1 MIKIILSSISPYLK
15 KKMFITL
22 SMGFVSG
29 VPLLLTITLLQ
40 AWLTDEGISK
50 STIGLFA
57 LVGLPYSLKFLW
69 APLFDGLTLSSFG
82 RRRSW
87 MLVTQILL
95 IITIIGLGMTD
106 PAMNSYNVAILATL
120 VAFSSASQDIVIDA
134 YRRESLTDEEQTLG
148 ASAYVLG
155 YRIGAL
161 AAGAGG
167 LILADYMSYQM
178 VYALMSIIMLYGVFI
193 TIISDEPKSAYVPP
207 NLAETVIRPFMEFL
221 DRYTSIN
228 NIAADRLKY
237 LRKGFTLNVTLSP
250 GMDIFNFGKIKYYC
264 YKRSKITRRKLL
276 KHVFYTPIMIL
287 LFILFYKIGDTM
299 AHSLSTN
306 FYLDIGFSKTEIGSI
321 VKFFGLFAT
330 LVGAFAGGLIAL
342 RIGLY
347 QSLIMFGIFQA
358 IATLGF
364 SVLAYVGDNIYLL
377 MIVISMENLAAG
389 MGYTAYLAFIA
400 NMTNKQFTAT
410 QFALMTALMSLPR
423 TLFSGFSGYLVEF
436 FDWEI
441 YFIFCSL
448 IAFPALIIL
457 IKLRESLKI

>member
-1 MIKIILSSISPYLK
+1 MVKNFIEIINPYFQKKI
-15 KKMFITL
+15 FITL

-29 VPLLLTITLLQ
+29 IPLLLTITLLQ

-69 APLFDGLTLSSFG
+69 APIFDGITLSTFG

-95 IITIIGLGMTD
+95 IVTIIGLGMTD
-106 PAMNSYNVAILATL
+106 PAMNATNVAILAVL

-134 YRRESLTDEEQTLG
+134 YRRESLSDEEQTLG

-167 LILADYMSYQM
+167 LILADYMTYQM
-178 VYALMSIIMLYGVFI
+178 VYTFMSFVMIYGVLI
-193 TIISDEPKSAYVPP
+193 TIIADEPNNSYRPS
-207 NLAETVIRPFMEFL
+207 NFIETVIKPFIEFF

-228 NIAADRLKY
+228 NIAADRLKHV
-237 LRKGFTLNVTLSP
+237 RDGFTIKLSP
-250 GMDIFNFGKIKYYC
+250 VPNIFNRNISHGYR
-264 YKRSKITRRKLL
+264 RSKITRRNIL
-276 KHVFYTPIMIL
+276 KNVFLTPALIL
-287 LFILFYKIGDTM
+287 LFILLYKIGDTM

-306 FYLDIGFSKTEIGSI
+306 FYLDIGFSKTEIGTI

-330 LVGAFAGGLIAL
+330 LIGAFAGGLIAL
-342 RIGLY
+342 KVGLY
-347 QSLIMFGIFQA
+347 QSLIMFGLFQA

-364 SVLAYVGDNIYLL
+364 SLLAVVGDNIYLL
-377 MIVISMENLAAG
+377 MTVISLENLAAG

-436 FDWEI
+436 FDWEL
-441 YFIFCSL
+441 YFVFCSL
-448 IAFPALIIL
+448 IAIPALIIL
-457 IKLRESLKI
+457 SKLQREIKI

>member
-1 MIKIILSSISPYLK
+1 MKKLLTSINPYLE
-15 KKMFITL
+15 KKMLITL

-57 LVGLPYSLKFLW
+57 LVGLPYSLKFIW
-69 APLFDGLTLSSFG
+69 APLFDHFTISRLG
-82 RRRSW
+82 RRRGW
-87 MLVTQILL
+87 LLIIQILL
-95 IITIIGLGMTD
+95 IASIIILGMSD
-106 PAMNSYNVAILATL
+106 PAMNPFNVAVLATL

-134 YRRESLTDEEQTLG
+134 YRRESLTDEEQTIG

-167 LILADYMSYQM
+167 LILADYMTYQM
-178 VYALMSIIMLYGVFI
+178 VYAFMSAIMIYGVFI
-193 TIISDEPKSAYVPP
+193 TLIAEEPKNYYEPSNFMSAIYNPFVEFF
-207 NLAETVIRPFMEFL
+207 NRHVSIVI
-221 DRYTSIN
+221 
-228 NIAADRLKY
+228 
-237 LRKGFTLNVTLSP
+237 
-250 GMDIFNFGKIKYYC
+250 
-264 YKRSKITRRKLL
+264 
-276 KHVFYTPIMIL
+276 PILIL
-287 LFILFYKIGDTM
+287 LFILLYKIGDTM

-306 FYLDIGFSKTEIGSI
+306 FYLDIGFSKSEIGTI

-330 LVGAFAGGLIAL
+330 LIGAFIGGLL
-342 RIGLY
+342 SLKIGLY
-347 QSLIMFGIFQA
+347 RSLMIFGIFQA

-364 SVLAYVGDNIYLL
+364 SILAYFGNSLYLL
-377 MIVISMENLAAG
+377 MIVISLENLAAG

-400 NMTNKQFTAT
+400 NMTNKRFTAT

-423 TLFSGFSGYLVEF
+423 TLFSGMSGYLVEML
-436 FDWEI
+436 DWEL

-457 IKLRESLKI
+457 IKLRRSLKI

>member
-1 MIKIILSSISPYLK
+1 MVKNFIEIINPYFQKKI
-15 KKMFITL
+15 FITL

-29 VPLLLTITLLQ
+29 IPLLLTITLLQ

-69 APLFDGLTLSSFG
+69 APIFDGITLSTFG

-106 PAMNSYNVAILATL
+106 PAMNATNVAILAVL

-134 YRRESLTDEEQTLG
+134 YRRESLSDEEQTLG

-167 LILADYMSYQM
+167 LILADYMTYQM
-178 VYALMSIIMLYGVFI
+178 VYTFMSFVMIYGVLI
-193 TIISDEPKSAYVPP
+193 TIIADEPNSSYRPS
-207 NLAETVIRPFMEFL
+207 NFIETVIKPFIEFF

-228 NIAADRLKY
+228 NIAADRLKHV
-237 LRKGFTLNVTLSP
+237 RDGFTIKLSP
-250 GMDIFNFGKIKYYC
+250 VPNIFNRNISHGYR
-264 YKRSKITRRKLL
+264 RSKITRRNIL
-276 KHVFYTPIMIL
+276 KNVFLTPALIL
-287 LFILFYKIGDTM
+287 LFILLYKIGDTM

-306 FYLDIGFSKTEIGSI
+306 FYLDIGFSKTEIGTI

-330 LVGAFAGGLIAL
+330 LIGAFAGGLIAL
-342 RIGLY
+342 KVGLY
-347 QSLIMFGIFQA
+347 QSLIMFGVFQA

-364 SVLAYVGDNIYLL
+364 SLLAVIGDNIYLL
-377 MIVISMENLAAG
+377 MTVISLENLAAG

-436 FDWEI
+436 FDWEL
-441 YFIFCSL
+441 YFVFCSL
-448 IAFPALIIL
+448 IAIPALIIL
-457 IKLRESLKI
+457 SKLQREIKI

>member
-1 MIKIILSSISPYLK
+1 MMRNLMTSINPYLE
-15 KKMFITL
+15 KKMLITL

-40 AWLTDEGISK
+40 AWLTDEGVSK

-57 LVGLPYSLKFLW
+57 LVGLPYSLKFIW
-69 APLFDGLTLSSFG
+69 APLFDHFTVSSLG
-82 RRRSW
+82 RRRGW
-87 MLVTQILL
+87 LLITQVLL
-95 IITIIGLGMTD
+95 IISIIVLGLAN
-106 PAMNSYNVAILATL
+106 PAMNPFNVAVLATL

-134 YRRESLTDEEQTLG
+134 YRRESLTDEEQTIG

-167 LILADYMSYQM
+167 LILADYMTYQM
-178 VYALMSIIMLYGVFI
+178 VYAFMSIIMIYGVFI
-193 TIISDEPKSAYVPP
+193 TLIAEEPKKYYEPSNFISAIY
-207 NLAETVIRPFMEFL
+207 NPFVEFFN
-221 DRYTSIN
+221 RHVSIN
-228 NIAADRLKY
+228 IASDRL
-237 LRKGFTLNVTLSP
+237 TNLN
-250 GMDIFNFGKIKYYC
+250 N
-264 YKRSKITRRKLL
+264 RSKISRRNILNNTLL
-276 KHVFYTPIMIL
+276 VPILIL
-287 LFILFYKIGDTM
+287 LFILLYKIGDTM

-306 FYLDIGFSKTEIGSI
+306 FYLDIGFSKSEIGTI

-330 LVGAFAGGLIAL
+330 LVGAFIGGLISL
-342 RIGLY
+342 KIGLFR
-347 QSLIMFGIFQA
+347 SLMIFGIFQA

-364 SVLAYVGDNIYLL
+364 SVLAYFGNSLYLL
-377 MIVISMENLAAG
+377 MVVISLENLAAG

-400 NMTNKQFTAT
+400 NMTNKRFTAT

-423 TLFSGFSGYLVEF
+423 TLFSGMSGYLVEML
-436 FDWEI
+436 DWEL

-457 IKLRESLKI
+457 IKLRRSLKI

>member
-1 MIKIILSSISPYLK
+1 MIRSFIEIISPYFQK
-15 KKMFITL
+15 KIFITL

-29 VPLLLTITLLQ
+29 IPLLLTITLLQ

-69 APLFDGLTLSSFG
+69 APIFDGITLSTFG

-95 IITIIGLGMTD
+95 IITITGLGMTD
-106 PAMNSYNVAILATL
+106 PAMNATNVAILAVL
-120 VAFSSASQDIVIDA
+120 VAFASASQDIVIDA
-134 YRRESLTDEEQTLG
+134 YRRESLSDEEQTLG

-178 VYALMSIIMLYGVFI
+178 VYTFMSLVMLYGVLI
-193 TIISDEPKSAYVPP
+193 TIVADEPKSNYRPS
-207 NLAETVIRPFMEFL
+207 NFIETVIKPFIEFF

-228 NIAADRLKY
+228 NIAADRLKHVRSGLSIT
-237 LRKGFTLNVTLSP
+237 LRSDDNIRSERLNR
-250 GMDIFNFGKIKYYC
+250 G
-264 YKRSKITRRKLL
+264 YKRSKITRRNIL
-276 KHVFYTPIMIL
+276 KNIFLTPVLIL
-287 LFILFYKIGDTM
+287 LFILLYKIGDTM

-306 FYLDIGFSKTEIGSI
+306 FYLDIGFSKTEIGTI

-342 RIGLY
+342 KTGLY

-364 SVLAYVGDNIYLL
+364 SLLAIVGDNIYLL
-377 MIVISMENLAAG
+377 MTVISLENLAAG

-436 FDWEI
+436 LDWEL
-441 YFIFCSL
+441 YFVFCSL
-448 IAFPALIIL
+448 IAIPALIIL
-457 IKLRESLKI
+457 RKLKREIKI

>member
-1 MIKIILSSISPYLK
+1 MIRMLLNSINPYLK
-15 KKMFITL
+15 KKMLITL

-40 AWLTDEGISK
+40 AWLTDEGVSK

-57 LVGLPYSLKFLW
+57 LVGLPYSLKFIW
-69 APLFDGLTLSSFG
+69 APLFDHYTVSALG
-82 RRRSW
+82 RRRGW
-87 MLVTQILL
+87 LLITQILL
-95 IITIIGLGMTD
+95 IISIIVLGMAN
-106 PAMNSYNVAILATL
+106 PAMNPFNVAVLATL

-134 YRRESLTDEEQTLG
+134 YRRESLADEEQAIG

-167 LILADYMSYQM
+167 LILADYMTYQM
-178 VYALMSIIMLYGVFI
+178 VYALMSIIMIYGVFI
-193 TIISDEPKSAYVPP
+193 TLIAEEPKNYYEPSNFISAIYNPFIEFFNRYV
-207 NLAETVIRPFMEFL
+207 
-221 DRYTSIN
+221 SIN
-228 NIAADRLKY
+228 IAPDRLTNLK
-237 LRKGFTLNVTLSP
+237 N
-250 GMDIFNFGKIKYYC
+250 
-264 YKRSKITRRKLL
+264 RSKVSRRNIMNNTL
-276 KHVFYTPIMIL
+276 VIPILILSFIL
-287 LFILFYKIGDTM
+287 LYKIGDTM

-306 FYLDIGFSKTEIGSI
+306 FYLDIGFTKSEIGTI

-330 LVGAFAGGLIAL
+330 LIGAFIGGLL
-342 RIGLY
+342 SLKIGLFR
-347 QSLIMFGIFQA
+347 SLMIFGIFQA

-364 SVLAYVGDNIYLL
+364 SVLAYFGNSLYLL
-377 MIVISMENLAAG
+377 MIVISLENLAAG

-400 NMTNKQFTAT
+400 NMTNKRFTAT

-423 TLFSGFSGYLVEF
+423 TLFSGMSGYLVEML
-436 FDWEI
+436 DWEL

-457 IKLRESLKI
+457 IKLRRSLKI

>member
-1 MIKIILSSISPYLK
+1 MIKNFIETISPYFQK
-15 KKMFITL
+15 KIFITL

-29 VPLLLTITLLQ
+29 IPLLLTITLLQ

-69 APLFDGLTLSSFG
+69 APLFDGVTLSTLG

-95 IITIIGLGMTD
+95 IITIIGLGMTS
-106 PAMNSYNVAILATL
+106 PAMNATNVAILAVL

-134 YRRESLTDEEQTLG
+134 YRRESLSDEEQTLG

-178 VYALMSIIMLYGVFI
+178 VYAFMSLVMLYGVLI
-193 TIISDEPKSAYVPP
+193 TIIADEPKSNYRPS
-207 NLAETVIRPFMEFL
+207 NFLETVVKPFVEFF

-228 NIAADRLKY
+228 NIAADRLKHI
-237 LRKGFTLNVTLSP
+237 RDGFAIMPSSNSN
-250 GMDIFNFGKIKYYC
+250 IFNNLV
-264 YKRSKITRRKLL
+264 YKRSKITRRNIL
-276 KHVFYTPIMIL
+276 KNIFLTPMLIL
-287 LFILFYKIGDTM
+287 LFILLYKIGDTM

-306 FYLDIGFSKTEIGSI
+306 FYLDIGFSKTEIGTI

-342 RIGLY
+342 KKGLY
-347 QSLIMFGIFQA
+347 RSLIMFGIFQA

-364 SVLAYVGDNIYLL
+364 SLLAIVGDNIYLL
-377 MIVISMENLAAG
+377 MTVISLENLAAG

-436 FDWEI
+436 FDWEL
-441 YFIFCSL
+441 YFVFCSL
-448 IAFPALIIL
+448 IAIPALIIL
-457 IKLRESLKI
+457 RKLQREIKI

>member
-1 MIKIILSSISPYLK
+1 MNMFTNTLNPYFQRKI
-15 KKMFITL
+15 FITL

-69 APLFDGLTLSSFG
+69 APIFDAITVSKLG
-82 RRRSW
+82 RRRGW
-87 MLVTQILL
+87 LLFTQTLL
-95 IITIIGLGMTD
+95 ILSIIALGMTN
-106 PAMNSYNVAILATL
+106 PAMDPYNVALLAVL
-120 VAFSSASQDIVIDA
+120 VTFASASQDIVIDA

-178 VYALMSIIMLYGVFI
+178 VYTIMSLIMLYGVLI
-193 TIISDEPKSAYVPP
+193 TLIADEPKSNYIPS
-207 NLAETVIRPFMEFL
+207 NFQDTVTRPFIEFFN
-221 DRYTSIN
+221 RYASIN
-228 NIAADRLKY
+228 NISPDRLKF
-237 LRKGFTLNVTLSP
+237 LGERAKINRRNVLE
-250 GMDIFNFGKIKYYC
+250 NF
-264 YKRSKITRRKLL
+264 L
-276 KHVFYTPIMIL
+276 VTPILIL
-287 LFILFYKIGDTM
+287 LFILLYKIGDTM

-306 FYLDIGFSKTEIGSI
+306 FYLDTGFSKSEIGTV

-330 LVGAFAGGLIAL
+330 LVGAFAGGLIAYK
-342 RIGLY
+342 IGLY
-347 QSLIMFGIFQA
+347 NSLMIFGVFQA

-364 SVLAYVGDNIYLL
+364 SVLALFGDNLYLL
-377 MIVISMENLAAG
+377 MTVISMENLAAG

-436 FDWEI
+436 FGWEL
-441 YFIFCSL
+441 YFVFCSL
-448 IAFPALIIL
+448 IAIPALIIL
-457 IKLRESLKI
+457 SKLNKEIKI

>member
-1 MIKIILSSISPYLK
+1 MIRSFIEIISPYFQK
-15 KKMFITL
+15 KIFITL

-29 VPLLLTITLLQ
+29 IPLLLTITLLQ

-69 APLFDGLTLSSFG
+69 APIFDGITLSTFG

-106 PAMNSYNVAILATL
+106 PAMNATNVAILAVL
-120 VAFSSASQDIVIDA
+120 VAFASASQDIVIDA
-134 YRRESLTDEEQTLG
+134 YRRESLSDEEQTLG

-178 VYALMSIIMLYGVFI
+178 VYTFMSLVMLYGVLI
-193 TIISDEPKSAYVPP
+193 TIVADEPKSNYRPS
-207 NLAETVIRPFMEFL
+207 NFIETVIKPFIEFF

-228 NIAADRLKY
+228 NIAADRLKHVRSGLSIT
-237 LRKGFTLNVTLSP
+237 LRSDDNIRSERINRG
-250 GMDIFNFGKIKYYC
+250 
-264 YKRSKITRRKLL
+264 YKRSKITRRNIL
-276 KHVFYTPIMIL
+276 KNIFLTPVLIL
-287 LFILFYKIGDTM
+287 LFILLYKIGDTM

-306 FYLDIGFSKTEIGSI
+306 FYLDIGFSKTEIGTI

-342 RIGLY
+342 KTGLY

-364 SVLAYVGDNIYLL
+364 SLLAIVGDNIYLL
-377 MIVISMENLAAG
+377 MTVISLENLAAG

-436 FDWEI
+436 LDWEL
-441 YFIFCSL
+441 YFVFCSL
-448 IAFPALIIL
+448 IAIPALIIL
-457 IKLRESLKI
+457 RKLKREIKI

>member
-1 MIKIILSSISPYLK
+1 
-15 KKMFITL
+15 
-22 SMGFVSG
+22 MGFVSG
-29 VPLLLTITLLQ
+29 IPLLLTITLLQ

-69 APLFDGLTLSSFG
+69 APIFDGITLSTFG

-95 IITIIGLGMTD
+95 IVTIIGLGMTD
-106 PAMNSYNVAILATL
+106 PAMNATNVAILAVL

-134 YRRESLTDEEQTLG
+134 YRRESLSDEEQTLG

-167 LILADYMSYQM
+167 LILADYMTYQM
-178 VYALMSIIMLYGVFI
+178 VYTFMSFVMIYGVLI
-193 TIISDEPKSAYVPP
+193 TIIADEPNNSYRPS
-207 NLAETVIRPFMEFL
+207 NFIETVVKPFIEFF

-228 NIAADRLKY
+228 NIAADRLKHV
-237 LRKGFTLNVTLSP
+237 RDGFTIKLSP
-250 GMDIFNFGKIKYYC
+250 VPNIFNRNISHGYR
-264 YKRSKITRRKLL
+264 RSKITRRNIL
-276 KHVFYTPIMIL
+276 KNVFLTPALIL
-287 LFILFYKIGDTM
+287 LFILLYKIGDTM

-306 FYLDIGFSKTEIGSI
+306 FYLDIGFSKTEIGTI

-330 LVGAFAGGLIAL
+330 LIGAFAGGLIAL
-342 RIGLY
+342 KVGLY
-347 QSLIMFGIFQA
+347 QSLIMFGVFQA

-364 SVLAYVGDNIYLL
+364 SLLAVIGDNIYLL
-377 MIVISMENLAAG
+377 MTVISLENLAAG

-436 FDWEI
+436 FDWEL
-441 YFIFCSL
+441 YFVFCSL
-448 IAFPALIIL
+448 IAIPALIIL
-457 IKLRESLKI
+457 SKLQREIKI

>member
-1 MIKIILSSISPYLK
+1 MKKLFTSINPYLE
-15 KKMFITL
+15 KKMLITL

-40 AWLTDEGISK
+40 AWLTDEGVSK

-57 LVGLPYSLKFLW
+57 LVGLPYSLKFIW
-69 APLFDGLTLSSFG
+69 APLFDHFTVSGLG
-82 RRRSW
+82 RRRGW
-87 MLVTQILL
+87 LLITQILL
-95 IITIIGLGMTD
+95 IISIIILGMAN
-106 PAMNSYNVAILATL
+106 PAMNPFNVAVLATL

-134 YRRESLTDEEQTLG
+134 YRRESLTDEEQTIG

-167 LILADYMSYQM
+167 LILADYMTYQM
-178 VYALMSIIMLYGVFI
+178 VYAFMSVIMIYGVFI
-193 TIISDEPKSAYVPP
+193 TLIAEEPKKYYEPSNFMSAIYNPFVEFFNRYV
-207 NLAETVIRPFMEFL
+207 
-221 DRYTSIN
+221 SIN
-228 NIAADRLKY
+228 IASDRLTNLK
-237 LRKGFTLNVTLSP
+237 N
-250 GMDIFNFGKIKYYC
+250 
-264 YKRSKITRRKLL
+264 RSKISRRNIMSNTL
-276 KHVFYTPIMIL
+276 VIPILIL
-287 LFILFYKIGDTM
+287 LFILLYKIGDTM

-306 FYLDIGFSKTEIGSI
+306 FYLDIGFSKSEIGTI

-330 LVGAFAGGLIAL
+330 LIGAFIGGLL
-342 RIGLY
+342 SLKIGLY
-347 QSLIMFGIFQA
+347 RSLMIFGIFQA

-364 SVLAYVGDNIYLL
+364 SILAYFGNSLYLL
-377 MIVISMENLAAG
+377 MIVISLENLAAG

-400 NMTNKQFTAT
+400 NMTNKRFTAT

-423 TLFSGFSGYLVEF
+423 TLFSGMSGYLVEML
-436 FDWEI
+436 DWEL

-457 IKLRESLKI
+457 IKLRRSLKI

>member
-1 MIKIILSSISPYLK
+1 MSFEMIRMLLNSINPYLK
-15 KKMFITL
+15 KKMLITL

-40 AWLTDEGISK
+40 AWLTDEGVSK

-57 LVGLPYSLKFLW
+57 LVGLPYSLKFIW
-69 APLFDGLTLSSFG
+69 APLFDHYTVSALG
-82 RRRSW
+82 RRRGW
-87 MLVTQILL
+87 LLITQILL
-95 IITIIGLGMTD
+95 IISIIVLGMAN
-106 PAMNSYNVAILATL
+106 PAMNPFNVAVLATL

-134 YRRESLTDEEQTLG
+134 YRRESLADEEQAIG

-167 LILADYMSYQM
+167 LILADYMTYQM
-178 VYALMSIIMLYGVFI
+178 VYALMSIIMIYGVFI
-193 TIISDEPKSAYVPP
+193 TLIAEEPKNYYEPSNFISAIYNPFVEFFNRYV
-207 NLAETVIRPFMEFL
+207 
-221 DRYTSIN
+221 SIN
-228 NIAADRLKY
+228 IAPDRLTNLK
-237 LRKGFTLNVTLSP
+237 N
-250 GMDIFNFGKIKYYC
+250 
-264 YKRSKITRRKLL
+264 RSKVSRRN
-276 KHVFYTPIMIL
+276 IMNNTLVIPALIL
-287 LFILFYKIGDTM
+287 LFILLYKIGDTM

-306 FYLDIGFSKTEIGSI
+306 FYLDIGFTKSEIGTI

-330 LVGAFAGGLIAL
+330 LIGAFIGGLL
-342 RIGLY
+342 SLKIGLFR
-347 QSLIMFGIFQA
+347 SLMIFGIFQA

-364 SVLAYVGDNIYLL
+364 SVLAYFGNSLYLL
-377 MIVISMENLAAG
+377 MVVISLENLAAG

-400 NMTNKQFTAT
+400 NMTNKRFTAT

-423 TLFSGFSGYLVEF
+423 TLFSGMSGYLVEML
-436 FDWEI
+436 DWEL

-457 IKLRESLKI
+457 IKLRRSLKI

>member
-1 MIKIILSSISPYLK
+1 MSPYLE
-15 KKMFITL
+15 KKMLITL

-40 AWLTDEGISK
+40 AWLTDEGVSK

-57 LVGLPYSLKFLW
+57 LVGLPYSLKFIW
-69 APLFDGLTLSSFG
+69 APLFDHITLSRFG

-87 MLVTQILL
+87 LLVTQALL
-95 IITIIGLGMTD
+95 IISIILLGMAN
-106 PAMNSYNVAILATL
+106 PAMNAFNVAILATL

-134 YRRESLTDEEQTLG
+134 YRRESLSDNEQTIG

-167 LILADYMSYQM
+167 LILADYMTYQM
-178 VYALMSIIMLYGVFI
+178 VYALMSLVMIYGVFI
-193 TIISDEPKSAYVPP
+193 TIIADEPKQYYKPSSFISAIY
-207 NLAETVIRPFMEFL
+207 NPFIEFFN
-221 DRYTSIN
+221 RHISV
-228 NIAADRLKY
+228 NIAPDRLTN
-237 LRKGFTLNVTLSP
+237 LRVRT
-250 GMDIFNFGKIKYYC
+250 KI
-264 YKRSKITRRKLL
+264 SRRNILDNALL
-276 KHVFYTPIMIL
+276 VPVLIL
-287 LFILFYKIGDTM
+287 LFILLYKIGDTM

-306 FYLDIGFSKTEIGSI
+306 FYLDIGFTKTEIGTI

-330 LVGAFAGGLIAL
+330 LIGAFAGGLISL
-342 RIGLY
+342 KIGLY
-347 QSLIMFGIFQA
+347 KSLMIFGLFQA

-364 SVLAYVGDNIYLL
+364 SILAFVGSNIYML
-377 MIVISMENLAAG
+377 MIVISLENLAAG

-400 NMTNKQFTAT
+400 NMTNKRFTAT

-423 TLFSGFSGYLVEF
+423 TLFSGSSGFLVEML
-436 FDWEI
+436 DWEL

-457 IKLRESLKI
+457 IKLRRSLKI

>member
-1 MIKIILSSISPYLK
+1 MIKNLILTISPYLE
-15 KKMFITL
+15 KKMLITL

-57 LVGLPYSLKFLW
+57 LVGLPYSLKFIW
-69 APLFDGLTLSSFG
+69 APIFDHITLTKLG

-87 MLVTQILL
+87 LLITQILL
-95 IITIIGLGMTD
+95 IVSIISLGMAD
-106 PAMNSYNVAILATL
+106 PSMNALNVAILATL

-134 YRRESLTDEEQTLG
+134 YRRESLSDEEQTIG

-167 LILADYMSYQM
+167 LILADYMTYRM
-178 VYALMSIIMLYGVFI
+178 VYAFMSAIMIYGVFI
-193 TIISDEPKSAYVPP
+193 TIIAKEPEQHYEPSGFAAAIYK
-207 NLAETVIRPFMEFL
+207 PFIEFFN
-221 DRYTSIN
+221 RHTSI
-228 NIAADRLKY
+228 
-237 LRKGFTLNVTLSP
+237 TV
-250 GMDIFNFGKIKYYC
+250 
-264 YKRSKITRRKLL
+264 
-276 KHVFYTPIMIL
+276 PILILFFIL
-287 LFILFYKIGDTM
+287 LYKIGDTM

-306 FYLDIGFSKTEIGSI
+306 FYLEIGFTKTEIGTV

-330 LVGAFAGGLIAL
+330 LIGAFAGGLISL
-342 RIGLY
+342 KIGLFK
-347 QSLIMFGIFQA
+347 SLFVFGVFQA

-364 SVLAYVGDNIYLL
+364 SILAFVGSNIYLL
-377 MIVISMENLAAG
+377 VTVISLENLAAG

-400 NMTNKQFTAT
+400 NMTNKRFTAT

-423 TLFSGFSGYLVEF
+423 TLFSGSSGFLVEIL
-436 FDWEI
+436 DWEL

-457 IKLRESLKI
+457 IKLRRSLKI

>member
-1 MIKIILSSISPYLK
+1 MKKLLTSINPYLE
-15 KKMFITL
+15 KKMLITL

-57 LVGLPYSLKFLW
+57 LVGLPYSLKFIW
-69 APLFDGLTLSSFG
+69 APLFDHFTISRLG
-82 RRRSW
+82 RRRGW
-87 MLVTQILL
+87 LLIIQILL
-95 IITIIGLGMTD
+95 IASIIILGMSD
-106 PAMNSYNVAILATL
+106 PAMNPFNVAVLATL

-134 YRRESLTDEEQTLG
+134 YRRESLTDEEQTIG

-167 LILADYMSYQM
+167 LILADYMTYQM
-178 VYALMSIIMLYGVFI
+178 VYAFMSAIMIYGVFI
-193 TIISDEPKSAYVPP
+193 TLIAEEPKNYYEPSNFMSAIYNPFVEFFNRYV
-207 NLAETVIRPFMEFL
+207 
-221 DRYTSIN
+221 SIN
-228 NIAADRLKY
+228 IASDRLTNLK
-237 LRKGFTLNVTLSP
+237 N
-250 GMDIFNFGKIKYYC
+250 
-264 YKRSKITRRKLL
+264 RSKISRRNIMSNTL
-276 KHVFYTPIMIL
+276 VIPILIL
-287 LFILFYKIGDTM
+287 LFILLYKIGDTM

-306 FYLDIGFSKTEIGSI
+306 FYLDIGFSKSEIGTI

-330 LVGAFAGGLIAL
+330 LIGAFIGGLL
-342 RIGLY
+342 SLKIGLY
-347 QSLIMFGIFQA
+347 RSLMIFGIFQA

-364 SVLAYVGDNIYLL
+364 SILAYFGNSLYLL
-377 MIVISMENLAAG
+377 MIVISLENLAAG

-400 NMTNKQFTAT
+400 NMTNKRFTAT

-423 TLFSGFSGYLVEF
+423 TLFSGMSGYLVEML
-436 FDWEI
+436 DWEL

-457 IKLRESLKI
+457 IKLRRSLKI

>member
-1 MIKIILSSISPYLK
+1 
-15 KKMFITL
+15 
-22 SMGFVSG
+22 MGFVSG
-29 VPLLLTITLLQ
+29 IPLLLTITLLQ

-69 APLFDGLTLSSFG
+69 APIFDGITLSTFG

-106 PAMNSYNVAILATL
+106 PAMNATNVAILAVL

-134 YRRESLTDEEQTLG
+134 YRRESLSDEEQTLG

-167 LILADYMSYQM
+167 LILADYMTYQM
-178 VYALMSIIMLYGVFI
+178 VYTFMSFVMIYGVLI
-193 TIISDEPKSAYVPP
+193 TIIADEPNSSYRPS
-207 NLAETVIRPFMEFL
+207 NFIETVIKPFIEFF

-228 NIAADRLKY
+228 NIAADRLKHV
-237 LRKGFTLNVTLSP
+237 RDGFTIKLSP
-250 GMDIFNFGKIKYYC
+250 VPNIFNRNISHGYR
-264 YKRSKITRRKLL
+264 RSKITRRNIL
-276 KHVFYTPIMIL
+276 KNVFLTPALIL
-287 LFILFYKIGDTM
+287 LFILLYKIGDTM

-306 FYLDIGFSKTEIGSI
+306 FYLDIGFSKTEIGTI

-330 LVGAFAGGLIAL
+330 LIGAFAGGLIAL
-342 RIGLY
+342 KVGLY
-347 QSLIMFGIFQA
+347 QSLIMFGVFQA

-364 SVLAYVGDNIYLL
+364 SLLAVIGDNIYLL
-377 MIVISMENLAAG
+377 MTVISLENLAAG

-436 FDWEI
+436 FDWEL
-441 YFIFCSL
+441 YFVFCSL
-448 IAFPALIIL
+448 IAIPALIIL
-457 IKLRESLKI
+457 SKLQREIKI

>member
-1 MIKIILSSISPYLK
+1 MKKLLTSINPYLE
-15 KKMFITL
+15 KKMLITL

-57 LVGLPYSLKFLW
+57 LVGLPYSLKFIW
-69 APLFDGLTLSSFG
+69 APLFDHFIISRLG
-82 RRRSW
+82 RRRGW
-87 MLVTQILL
+87 LLIIQILL
-95 IITIIGLGMTD
+95 IASIIILGMSD
-106 PAMNSYNVAILATL
+106 PAMNPFNVAVLATL

-134 YRRESLTDEEQTLG
+134 YRRESLTDEEQTIG

-167 LILADYMSYQM
+167 LILADYMTYQM
-178 VYALMSIIMLYGVFI
+178 VYAFMSAIMIYGVFI
-193 TIISDEPKSAYVPP
+193 TLIAEEPKNYYEPSNFMSAIYNPFVEFFNRYV
-207 NLAETVIRPFMEFL
+207 
-221 DRYTSIN
+221 SIN
-228 NIAADRLKY
+228 IASDRLTNLK
-237 LRKGFTLNVTLSP
+237 N
-250 GMDIFNFGKIKYYC
+250 
-264 YKRSKITRRKLL
+264 RSKISRRNIMSNTL
-276 KHVFYTPIMIL
+276 VIPILIL
-287 LFILFYKIGDTM
+287 LFILLYKIGDTM

-306 FYLDIGFSKTEIGSI
+306 FYLDIGFSKSEIGTI

-330 LVGAFAGGLIAL
+330 LIGAFIGGLL
-342 RIGLY
+342 SLKIGLY
-347 QSLIMFGIFQA
+347 RSLMIFGIFQA

-364 SVLAYVGDNIYLL
+364 SILAYFGNSLYLL
-377 MIVISMENLAAG
+377 MIVISLENLAAG

-400 NMTNKQFTAT
+400 NMTNKRFTAT

-423 TLFSGFSGYLVEF
+423 TLFSGMSGYLVEML
-436 FDWEI
+436 DWEL

-457 IKLRESLKI
+457 IKLRRSLKI

>member
-1 MIKIILSSISPYLK
+1 MIKNLVKIINPYFQK
-15 KKMFITL
+15 KIFITL

-29 VPLLLTITLLQ
+29 IPLLLTITLLQ
-40 AWLTDEGISK
+40 AWLTEEGISK

-69 APLFDGLTLSSFG
+69 APIFDGITLSTLG

-87 MLVTQILL
+87 MLLTQILL

-106 PAMNSYNVAILATL
+106 PSMDATNVAILSVL

-178 VYALMSIIMLYGVFI
+178 VYAFMSLVMLYGVLI
-193 TIISDEPKSAYVPP
+193 TIIADEPKTSYRPSNVID
-207 NLAETVIRPFMEFL
+207 TVVKPFIEFF
-221 DRYTSIN
+221 DRYTSIH
-228 NIAADRLKY
+228 NIATDRLKH
-237 LRKGFTLNVTLSP
+237 LRDGFAIPLYHNK
-250 GMDIFNFGKIKYYC
+250 IFSGKTDLG
-264 YKRSKITRRKLL
+264 YKRSKITRRNIL
-276 KHVFYTPIMIL
+276 KNIFITPILIL
-287 LFILFYKIGDTM
+287 LFILLYKIGDTM

-306 FYLDIGFSKTEIGSI
+306 FYLDIGFSKSEIGTI

-330 LVGAFAGGLIAL
+330 LIGAFAGGLIAL
-342 RIGLY
+342 KIGLY
-347 QSLIMFGIFQA
+347 QSLIVFGIFQA

-364 SVLAYVGDNIYLL
+364 SFLAIVGDNIYLL
-377 MIVISMENLAAG
+377 MTVISLENLAAG

-436 FDWEI
+436 FNWEL
-441 YFIFCSL
+441 YFVFCSL
-448 IAFPALIIL
+448 IAIPALIIL
-457 IKLRESLKI
+457 RKLQREIKI